1 MTAGSKRFLKAIAI
15 LAGTSSGV
23 FAAIAQAPANPRLCD
38 QLEAELVGLAPR
50 QAPNT
55 AKYDTAIAKQRDQ
68 IVKLRNRA
76 QVTGCGFSSTGRG
89 AENCTS
95 LNATLAKME
104 SNLDSLQRAR
114 AEAAYVAPARSPEE
128 IIAALDANGCRQ
140 EADSYPLDSTTDA
153 DARNGRTIDQI
164 LNEAG
169 PNEQSDEA
177 AVSDQD
183 DGYASGE
190 QSDTASLNDNQAIER
205 QTLDPVDDTGQQS
218 SGFEIIAGNPP
229 RPDAPAT
236 ASDPTHS
243 SSIVKPEPPA
253 SPAKV
258 KTASSATREPPVERD
273 LDPNRK
279 VRVVG
284 PVFLPDPE
292 GAIDLRAPGR
302 KPGQ

>member
-15 LAGTSSGV
+15 VAGTSSGV
-23 FAAIAQAPANPRLCD
+23 LAAVAQAPADARLCD
-38 QLEAELVGLAPR
+38 QLEAELVGIAPR

-89 AENCTS
+89 TENCAS

-104 SNLDSLQRAR
+104 SNLDSLQQAR
-114 AEAAYVAPARSPEE
+114 AQAAYVAPARSPEE
-128 IIAALDANGCRQ
+128 IIAALDANGCREQ
-140 EADSYPLDSTTDA
+140 TDSYPLDSSTEAA
-153 DARNGRTIDQI
+153 DRNGRTIEQI
-164 LNEAG
+164 LSDPAVS
-169 PNEQSDEA
+169 EQSDVDLA
-177 AVSDQD
+177 
-183 DGYASGE
+183 GE
-190 QSDTASLNDNQAIER
+190 QGNTASLDDNQAIER
-205 QTLDPVDDTGQQS
+205 QSLDPVDNTGQPS
-218 SGFEIIAGNPP
+218 DYEIIAGNPP
-229 RPDAPAT
+229 RADSPAT
-236 ASDPTHS
+236 GSDRTHS

-253 SPAKV
+253 APTKV
-258 KTASSATREPPVERD
+258 ETASSTATRQPPVERD

>member
-15 LAGTSSGV
+15 VAGTSSGV
-23 FAAIAQAPANPRLCD
+23 LAAVAQAPANPRLCD

-76 QVTGCGFSSTGRG
+76 QVTGCGFSSTSRG
-89 AENCTS
+89 TENCTS
-95 LNATLAKME
+95 LNTTLAKME

-128 IIAALDANGCRQ
+128 IVAALDANGCRQ
-140 EADSYPLDSTTDA
+140 ETDSYPLDPTTEA
-153 DARNGRTIDQI
+153 DARNGRTIEQI
-164 LNEAG
+164 LSDPAVS
-169 PNEQSDEA
+169 EQSNGD
-177 AVSDQD
+177 VT
-183 DGYASGE
+183 GE
-190 QSDTASLNDNQAIER
+190 QSDTASLDDNQAIER
-205 QTLDPVDDTGQQS
+205 QTLDPVDNTGQES

-229 RPDAPAT
+229 RPDSPAT
-236 ASDPTHS
+236 ASDPAHS